1 MSAPQKSV
9 LSAKDVRCDIAGR
22 TIVSGVN
29 LSFGAEPMTAIIG
42 VNGAGKSTLLRVLA
56 GITKPAEGEVEING
70 TSMSSISSKHRARDL
85 AFVAQNEIPPAEMRM
100 RDFVSLGRLP
110 YQRLLGGNTAEDNSH
125 VDRALALVG
134 LETVAQRLCGQLSG
148 GQRRRV
154 CLARAIAQDS
164 PIMLLDEPTN
174 HLDVRHQQSVLR
186 LARSSRACVI
196 AAIHDLDLVMNH
208 FDRVIVVADGGI
220 VADGIPVDVLTRDFV
235 AKIFQVESCQLNSP
249 SGRRH
254 LAIDSELNAATIN

>member
-42 VNGAGKSTLLRVLA
+42 VNGAGKSTLLRALG
-56 GITKPAEGEVEING
+56 GIAEPAAGEVEING
-70 TSMSSISSKHRARDL
+70 ISMSSISSKHRARDL
-85 AFVAQNEIPPAEMRM
+85 AFVAQNEVPPAEMRV

-110 YQRLLGGNTAEDNSH
+110 YQRLFGGNTAEDNSH

-186 LARSSRACVI
+186 LARSSGACVI